1 MENANEEEKSDNRN
15 KSKVEEVANKGQT
28 TSNLMQH
35 LIILPQNLTS
45 NSPHM

>member
-28 TSNLMQH
+28 ISNLMQH